1 MAEVAPDLV
10 GCTLLVDGVGGVIV
24 ETERY
29 QQDDPASHSFRGPV
43 GRAAIMFGEP
53 GRIYVY
59 RSYGLHWCM
68 NLVCEPEGSGAAVLL
83 RALAP
88 THGLE
93 AMRARRGGIADRLL
107 CAGPGR
113 LCQALGVDARIERGR
128 RGRPGRRRL
137 AGPAHRPGGARV
149 GPAGRDQQG
158 GRPAVALRARRL
170 PVPVA
175 PLPAAVSASAALA
188 ARAVDVVPPGGLEEK
203 LALGRPLRVKLGVDP
218 TAPDIHLG
226 HAVVLGKL
234 REFQDAGHLAVL
246 VIGDWTARVGDP
258 SGRTST
264 RPMLSGEQIDANAA
278 TYREQA
284 FRILDPERTEIRSNG
299 EWFAGM
305 GLEDV
310 FRLAGRATVNQLL
323 RRNDFAERMADD
335 RPVSVLELLYPLMQ
349 AYDSVEL
356 RADVELGG
364 TDQLFNLMLAREIQ
378 SAYGQA
384 PQVVM
389 TMPLLAGVDGER
401 KMSKSLGNHIG
412 VADPPEE
419 QFGRTMSMPDAA
431 LAEWY
436 RLLAPGEPPPGGHPA
451 DDKRRLGRLV
461 ADRFHGP
468 GAGERAEAHFNRVVR
483 DRQAPEEVPEIA
495 IAEGTV
501 HLPALLADALGVPSR
516 SEARRLI
523 AGGGVTLDGE
533 RVTEIDLPSDALDG
547 RVIRAGKRRFAR
559 LRAGGDGA

>member
-1 MAEVAPDLV
+1 M
-10 GCTLLVDGVGGVIV
+10 
-24 ETERY
+24 
-29 QQDDPASHSFRGPV
+29 
-43 GRAAIMFGEP
+43 
-53 GRIYVY
+53 
-59 RSYGLHWCM
+59 
-68 NLVCEPEGSGAAVLL
+68 
-83 RALAP
+83 
-88 THGLE
+88 
-93 AMRARRGGIADRLL
+93 
-107 CAGPGR
+107 
-113 LCQALGVDARIERGR
+113 
-128 RGRPGRRRL
+128 
-137 AGPAHRPGGARV
+137 
-149 GPAGRDQQG
+149 
-158 GRPAVALRARRL
+158 ALRARRL
-170 PVPVA
+170 SVPVPL
-175 PLPAAVSASAALA
+175 LPAAVSDSAALA

-226 HAVVLGKL
+226 HSVVLGKL

-419 QFGRTMSMPDAA
+419 QFGRTMSVPDAA

-436 RLLAPGEPPPGGHPA
+436 RLLAPGEPPPGGRPA
-451 DDKRRLGRLV
+451 EDKRRLGRLV
-461 ADRFHGP
+461 ADRFHGS

-559 LRAGGDGA
+559 LRAGGHGD